1 MQKLRGCDMSVT
13 DAAMENAQK
22 NYEEI
27 CEQLQDKINECN
39 ELRSSINR
47 QETEILELNCA
58 VQSRDQ
64 TIEKQRD
71 EIYEA
76 TKDLHERDLLID
88 ELRKAHKRQN
98 VSKGAN
104 LIYDKLLVA
113 ECRLEFLEKYTDEQ
127 GRTIMELEWQIHQL
141 KEEG

>member
-1 MQKLRGCDMSVT
+1 MLNPE
-13 DAAMENAQK
+13 A
-22 NYEEI
+22 
-27 CEQLQDKINECN
+27 ECN
-39 ELRSSINR
+39 RLRSSINS

-64 TIEKQRD
+64 SIRDLKSELKVAKEEILDRSCAVLSRDQTIKEQRD
-71 EIYEA
+71 TICEA
-76 TKDLHERDLLID
+76 NQELHEKDLLI
-88 ELRKAHKRQN
+88 KRQN

-113 ECRLEFLEKYTDEQ
+113 ESRIEFLERYTDEQ